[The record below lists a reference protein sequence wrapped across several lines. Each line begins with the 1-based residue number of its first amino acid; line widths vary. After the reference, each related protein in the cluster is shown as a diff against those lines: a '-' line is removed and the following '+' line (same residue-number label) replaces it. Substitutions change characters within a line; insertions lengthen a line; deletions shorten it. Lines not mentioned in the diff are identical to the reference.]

1 MYWILQICICV
12 CMRKWERERARNK
25 KVCERWC
32 LPLYTHTS
40 DKLSVLFCAASDAF
54 HLFRARRQKSVL
66 GKWRAWICLPGTRWD
81 CVIIV
86 GSWRFF
92 FSFLF
97 FETVSV
103 KTLMSA
109 YFLLV
114 PERKHQFI
122 MVGKRDEVCFDN
134 NVSSKS
140 VCLWNICQYF
150 PHKLRN
156 TIVHCFFSHIHILLL
171 MRWRLIFFR
180 IKNENK
186 GIILPHLWI
195 FSFFTYNLYII
206 CDLFES
212 VIYNLCDY
220 DISIMFWSTY
230 VSPIIPDVQKKR
242 FINSNSVLFI
252 YKSAISAHK
261 DCYTPQCLWNRRKPF
276 PVAKKHVSFY
286 P

>member
-92 FSFLF
+92 FPFLF

-156 TIVHCFFSHIHILLL
+156 TLVHCFFPIYVHILLL
-171 MRWRLIFFR
+171 MRWRLIFLEL
-180 IKNENK
+180 KMK
-186 GIILPHLWI
+186 
-195 FSFFTYNLYII
+195 T
-206 CDLFES
+206 
-212 VIYNLCDY
+212 
-220 DISIMFWSTY
+220 
-230 VSPIIPDVQKKR
+230 K
-242 FINSNSVLFI
+242 
-252 YKSAISAHK
+252 A
-261 DCYTPQCLWNRRKPF
+261 
-276 PVAKKHVSFY
+276 
-286 P
+286 

>member
-1 MYWILQICICV
+1 MKYVLITMCPP
-12 CMRKWERERARNK
+12 N
-25 KVCERWC
+25 
-32 LPLYTHTS
+32 
-40 DKLSVLFCAASDAF
+40 LSVYEISVSIFPINCVT
-54 HLFRARRQKSVL
+54 HLFTV
-66 GKWRAWICLPGTRWD
+66 
-81 CVIIV
+81 
-86 GSWRFF
+86 FF
-92 FSFLF
+92 FPY
-97 FETVSV
+97 
-103 KTLMSA
+103 MSIFC
-109 YFLLV
+109 Y
-114 PERKHQFI
+114 
-122 MVGKRDEVCFDN
+122 
-134 NVSSKS
+134 
-140 VCLWNICQYF
+140 LWDGD
-150 PHKLRN
+150 
-156 TIVHCFFSHIHILLL
+156 
-171 MRWRLIFFR
+171 W